1 MKKVQNFLLDLALN
15 NIKKFTYLS
24 YIVNFLTVIVI
35 VYWLLKKTIPQIGDV
50 DLEALVTILSFVA
63 VFLNQLNRKLFEK
76 VEYSPAD
83 VLALGYVNNFLVPA
97 LSQLK
102 QNGVRAPNIC
112 IYRPAKINEL
122 EPANIDNL
130 KADLTNKNYSVIEI
144 KLDLK
149 QNRARDI
156 LNIYKNKRQQTY
168 FDFPTTLLS
177 LLLYIDYKADSKA
190 NFSADK
196 MKAELGHRLLSEFY
210 FKVDELAK
218 DKRIENNIRYCDFN
232 LEIFG
237 SA

>member
-1 MKKVQNFLLDLALN
+1 MKKVQNFLLDLALD

-24 YIVNFLTVIVI
+24 YIVNILTGIVI
-35 VYWLLKKTIPQIGDV
+35 IYWLLKKTIPQIGDV
-50 DLEALVTILSFVA
+50 DLEALVTILSIFA
-63 VFLNQLNRKLFEK
+63 ASLNQLNRKLFEK
-76 VEYSPAD
+76 IEYSPAD

-97 LSQLK
+97 LTQLK
-102 QNGVRAPNIC
+102 QNGVKTPNIC
-112 IYRPAKINEL
+112 IYRSAKINEL

-130 KADLTNKNYSVIEI
+130 KADLKNRNYFITEI
-144 KLDLK
+144 KLNLK

-156 LNIYKNKRQQTY
+156 LNIHKNKKQQTY

-196 MKAELGHRLLSEFY
+196 MKAELGDRLLSEFY

-218 DKRIENNIRYCDFN
+218 DKRIENNISYCDFN
-232 LEIFG
+232 MEIFG
-237 SA
+237 SS